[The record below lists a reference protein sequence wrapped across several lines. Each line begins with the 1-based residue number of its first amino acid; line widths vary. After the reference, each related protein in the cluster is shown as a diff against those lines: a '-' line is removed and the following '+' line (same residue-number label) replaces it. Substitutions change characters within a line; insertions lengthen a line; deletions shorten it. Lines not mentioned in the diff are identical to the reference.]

1 MSQQLFPEQHP
12 EAAGR
17 GVPET
22 GRGATHSSTEAAL
35 AAFWETVRKTA
46 EQIVTLRQENASLQ
60 KQLALLR
67 TENGEP
73 RTENGELRTE
83 NALLS
88 PVEEADGLRMLL
100 AETEQK
106 VAALE
111 AGEHALRA
119 VELQQQLEA
128 REVDYSMLHLAFTE
142 AQGQVTVLR
151 HQLAELGKI
160 EELRRQIDRLED
172 EIKSLEATVGERDT
186 RIAQLQAELDALR
199 VQEQASVETVER
211 LAALDEQT
219 HEMDVLKARLSEL
232 EHVAQLYEESQ
243 HRTAELDEQLAELKV
258 EHARAVA
265 LVEKMRA
272 KAQSSLFED
281 QIPNTENQQEQSTTT
296 FSVLGSP
303 FSVYSPEEALE
314 VAERIEAVAKRLD
327 LMLGLGF
334 SS

>member
-60 KQLALLR
+60 KQLQ
-67 TENGEP
+67 
-73 RTENGELRTE
+73 ELRTE
-83 NALLS
+83 GGGQRAEDALLS

-119 VELQQQLEA
+119 AELQQQLEA

-199 VQEQASVETVER
+199 MQEQASVETVER

-281 QIPNTENQQEQSTTT
+281 QTPNTENLPSALRPL
-296 FSVLGSP
+296 S
-303 FSVYSPEEALE
+303 SVYTPEEALE